1 MEDDFYAS
9 IKLISGEEIFAR
21 VMPCVQKTNFTLL
34 LNNPVTFSEIKNRNG
49 VTGYKIEPW
58 LKTNHE
64 DMLVISMEK
73 VITISETTDA
83 EIIEMHQSFVNKF
96 YTMKNKKFKGGNITK
111 KMGYLG
117 TVKDAKNLLE
127 RIYRKSPDVDIHKD
141 N

>member
-21 VMPCVQKTNFTLL
+21 VMPCVQETNFTLL

-64 DMLVISMEK
+64 DMVIISMDK
-73 VITISETTDA
+73 VITISETTDSDV
-83 EIIEMHQSFVNKF
+83 IETHQSFVRKF
-96 YTMKNKKFKGGNITK
+96 NSIKNKTSTVTR
-111 KMGYLG
+111 KMGYISS
-117 TVKDAKNLLE
+117 VKDAKTLLE
-127 RIYRKSPDVDIHKD
+127 KIYKD
-141 N
+141 Y

>member
-64 DMLVISMEK
+64 DMVIISMDK
-73 VITISETTDA
+73 VITISETTDSDV
-83 EIIEMHQSFVNKF
+83 IGTHQSFVRKF
-96 YTMKNKKFKGGNITK
+96 NSIKNKTSTVTR
-111 KMGYLG
+111 KMGYISS
-117 TVKDAKNLLE
+117 VKDAKTLLE
-127 RIYRKSPDVDIHKD
+127 KIYKD
-141 N
+141 Y

>member
-21 VMPCVQKTNFTLL
+21 VMPCVQETNFTLL

-64 DMLVISMEK
+64 DMVIISMDK
-73 VITISETTDA
+73 VITISETTDSDV
-83 EIIEMHQSFVNKF
+83 IGTHQSFVRKF
-96 YTMKNKKFKGGNITK
+96 NSIKNKTSTVTR
-111 KMGYLG
+111 KMGYISS
-117 TVKDAKNLLE
+117 VKDAKTLLE
-127 RIYRKSPDVDIHKD
+127 KIYKD
-141 N
+141 Y